1 MSVLRAIKNLFVV
14 SLKPNELEERFRIET
29 LSHDKTQITIV
40 MIVTLSIV
48 LGFLVLDITLFQYK
62 EVNPSWI
69 PSRIFASVV
78 SLIAIGI
85 IRHQTSPKLV
95 DHVTF
100 VWGLVIIF
108 HMFIFNLTRPH
119 DYIPVI
125 VWDILVLNGIYFVVP
140 FSTLYKILTA
150 FLLTGSSIS
159 FWVTSRLHLA
169 YPYETVAVIAAYLVS
184 NVYGIFVSVRHDRSL
199 RQNYVLLVE
208 EIKSRSELSDRTRE
222 LEKTQEDLRL
232 LAVTDP
238 LTGISNRRHF
248 MDQLSE
254 EFKRIR
260 RYSYP
265 FSLMVIDID
274 NLKEIN
280 DTFGH
285 ETGDKVL
292 RTFAEHCLTRLR
304 AVDQFARLGGDEFI
318 ALLVQTGQEKAK
330 EVAAR
335 LIAGIEGLE
344 IQAEKESIHFT
355 VSIGLTTT
363 DDFSSVEELIKRA
376 DKALYEAKNGGR
388 NQVAIK

>member
-1 MSVLRAIKNLFVV
+1 MSVLRAIKDLFVV
-14 SLKPNELEERFRIET
+14 SLKPNKLEERFRIET

-48 LGFLVLDITLFQYK
+48 LGFLVLDITLLQYK

-85 IRHQTSPKLV
+85 VRHQTSPKLV
-95 DHVTF
+95 DRITF
-100 VWGLVIIF
+100 MWELVILL
-108 HMFIFNLTRPH
+108 HMLIINLTRPQ
-119 DYIPVI
+119 DYISVI
-125 VWDILVLNGIYFVVP
+125 VWDILVINGIYYIVP
-140 FSTLYKILTA
+140 LPSQYKILSA
-150 FLLTGSSIS
+150 FLLTG
-159 FWVTSRLHLA
+159 TSGAILVINRIQLA
-169 YPYETVAVIAAYLVS
+169 NPYETIAVLAAYFIS
-184 NVYGIFVSVRHDRSL
+184 NVYGIFVSMRYDRS
-199 RQNYVLLVE
+199 RRRNYVLLAE
-208 EIKSRSELSDRTRE
+208 EKKLGSKLSERTRE
-222 LEKTQEDLRL
+222 LEKTQDEMKL
-232 LAVTDP
+232 LAMTDP

-248 MDQLSE
+248 MDQISE

-260 RYSYP
+260 RYGYP

-292 RTFAEHCLTRLR
+292 RTFVKHCLTRLR
-304 AVDQFARLGGDEFI
+304 AVDRFARFGGDEFI
-318 ALLVQTGQEKAK
+318 VLLVQTGQEKAK
-330 EVAAR
+330 EVATR